1 MNKNG
6 LRGYSLNAAKPQLHD
21 ELARKAAEQM
31 PALASPPPRLPVEI
45 LGRAQPLMQAGHGRR
60 DSTDCFAQIFETCGV
75 GDPHVA
81 WPAER

>member
-31 PALASPPPRLPVEI
+31 PALASPP
-45 LGRAQPLMQAGHGRR
+45 
-60 DSTDCFAQIFETCGV
+60 SC
-75 GDPHVA
+75 
-81 WPAER
+81 